1 MSQIIDDT
9 NLKEGDYITAKNT
22 VQIRRFGYDYM
33 KDVLADAGIKLEEF
47 IHLTV
52 NKKYKIIAKYSQV
65 ILEGPITNKPQ
76 YLTHNINILDDKENR
91 ASFKIVVDLLAEK
104 KNNGAFPVI
113 KKMDTIALDDPYLY
127 DYFYT

>member
-52 NKKYKIIAKYSQV
+52 NKKY
-65 ILEGPITNKPQ
+65 
-76 YLTHNINILDDKENR
+76 
-91 ASFKIVVDLLAEK
+91 
-104 KNNGAFPVI
+104 
-113 KKMDTIALDDPYLY
+113 
-127 DYFYT
+127 